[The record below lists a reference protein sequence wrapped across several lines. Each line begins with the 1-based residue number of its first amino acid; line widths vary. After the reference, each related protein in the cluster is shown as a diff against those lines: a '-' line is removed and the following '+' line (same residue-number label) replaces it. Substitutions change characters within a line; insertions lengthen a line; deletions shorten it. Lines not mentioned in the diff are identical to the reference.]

1 MLEVVDK
8 FLISLDFK
16 IRLSHAQEI
25 FSCLLCLITLMPE
38 KNCKYS
44 EQRKNSLFWMPRP
57 GGANLGSFDF
67 CLFSLS
73 IAAP

>member
-44 EQRKNSLFWMPRP
+44 DQRKK
-57 GGANLGSFDF
+57 
-67 CLFSLS
+67 
-73 IAAP
+73 